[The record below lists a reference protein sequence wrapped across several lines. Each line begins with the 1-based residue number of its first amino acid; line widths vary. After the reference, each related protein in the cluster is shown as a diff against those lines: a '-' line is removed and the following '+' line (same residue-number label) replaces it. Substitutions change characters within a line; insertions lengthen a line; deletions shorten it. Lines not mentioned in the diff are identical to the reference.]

1 MKKKPFEPVSEIVSL
16 LDRVV
21 TQAGLTQFQLKVIN
35 RRLDTLE
42 KTAPPRRQQK
52 RARRKP

>member
-1 MKKKPFEPVSEIVSL
+1 MKKKSFEPVSEIVSL

-21 TQAGLTQFQLKVIN
+21 TQAQLTQFQLKTIN
-35 RRLDTLE
+35 RRLDALE
-42 KTAPPRRQQK
+42 KTAPPLRQQG